1 MPPRAEARSAA
12 PVGAGKSHAM
22 SQEKRFGKRVAMPST
37 VQSIRELKILMHHD
51 AERAGTAS
59 PAAEHAAPAPAPAAL
74 PLDAVEPAP
83 AI

>member
-37 VQSIRELKILMHHD
+37 VQIIRELKILMRHD
-51 AERAGTAS
+51 AEQAGTAEHGA
-59 PAAEHAAPAPAPAAL
+59 PASAPAPSPL
-74 PLDAVEPAP
+74 PLGTDEPAP